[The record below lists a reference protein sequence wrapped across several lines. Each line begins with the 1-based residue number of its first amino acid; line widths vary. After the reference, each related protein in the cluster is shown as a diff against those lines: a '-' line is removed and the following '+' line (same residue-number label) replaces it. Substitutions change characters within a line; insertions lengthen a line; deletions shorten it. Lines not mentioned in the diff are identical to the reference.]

1 MPTAAAI
8 YARISSDPEG
18 DMLGVT
24 RQVTDCRALA
34 ERRGWRVPM
43 DTMGS
48 SCRYAPDQVR
58 CITGLV
64 TKRIG
69 TGARGSLVE
78 LNRIGQR
85 PGARRATLSRAVVR
99 GRSPG
104 PGDSEAPGASGAAHR
119 SRLPQR

>member
-1 MPTAAAI
+1 MVVRPQH
-8 YARISSDPEG
+8 RVGRRVP
-18 DMLGVT
+18 
-24 RQVTDCRALA
+24 
-34 ERRGWRVPM
+34 RRGQGGALVPWG
-43 DTMGS
+43 DEHVTTGS
-48 SCRYAPDQVR
+48 SCRDAPDQVG

-119 SRLPQR
+119 SRL